1 MRSTVVCAQT
11 GLSHCC
17 ALPLLGPALNK
28 SVDLSPRKESGARA
42 RDGRYGG
49 VERITGGDLFREA
62 LLAVKAQTARQTSLY
77 DRFCLLVTKE
87 RIVLFPRTPK
97 RRVLDGNDRD

>member
-1 MRSTVVCAQT
+1 MRSTVVYAQT
-11 GLSHCC
+11 GLSHFC
-17 ALPLLGPALNK
+17 ALPLLGPALNNRFTY
-28 SVDLSPRKESGARA
+28 SPRRESGARA

-62 LLAVKAQTARQTSLY
+62 LSAVKAQTARQTSLY

-87 RIVLFPRTPK
+87 RIVLFPRTTEK
-97 RRVLDGNDRD
+97 EG